1 MSIATMRELTHS
13 FLLFLLEFSPW
24 TSLAASAS
32 AGLKGLSMGCE
43 CGEGEEGRAEE
54 GGRGEDLLLGGDA
67 QVRIVDGY
75 EPKRRPWMVYLQAIC
90 FGNENRFC
98 HTVYSLMKM
107 KITLLNFSSLQCQ
120 PDRFLRRPQQH
131 WRVRRLG
138 AEPPLGALRR
148 ALLLHQ
154 EPVPARRQGAHRD
167 RLRPRRAGPDRGRD
181 RRHGHHREVPGG
193 ALGADGDRHPP
204 EVHAEGERPGE
215 EDRSIRLLW

>member
-1 MSIATMRELTHS
+1 
-13 FLLFLLEFSPW
+13 
-24 TSLAASAS
+24 
-32 AGLKGLSMGCE
+32 
-43 CGEGEEGRAEE
+43 
-54 GGRGEDLLLGGDA
+54 
-67 QVRIVDGY
+67 
-75 EPKRRPWMVYLQAIC
+75 
-90 FGNENRFC
+90 
-98 HTVYSLMKM
+98 MKM
-107 KITLLNFSSLQCQ
+107 KITFLNFSSLQCQ

-154 EPVPARRQGAHRD
+154 EPLPARRQGAHRD

-204 EVHAEGERPGE
+204 EVHAEEERPGKAKKLFGE
-215 EDRSIRLLW
+215 SFPLHFTKILKDNLQNHQSSGELVKRRVFFLRMTSHS